1 MSALVDM
8 YIQLSLLGSIGVVF
22 IWMLISNHKTLTRYA
37 SELIEQK
44 ETLGQ
49 IWNKQNEILDKIY
62 MTIQPMSFMQARDI
76 ISMMLECNRLRALE
90 IFHDIVRLNH
100 IHLEGHESIIIENIN
115 RELESMY
122 QHSLNTLRRFNYSGR
137 TLDYYFSESWEET
150 SKVMHDELFV
160 QKEVDE
166 DRSRKNIKAVFD
178 RAQND
183 TELKLNKA

>member
-1 MSALVDM
+1 
-8 YIQLSLLGSIGVVF
+8 
-22 IWMLISNHKTLTRYA
+22 
-37 SELIEQK
+37 
-44 ETLGQ
+44 
-49 IWNKQNEILDKIY
+49 
-62 MTIQPMSFMQARDI
+62 
-76 ISMMLECNRLRALE
+76 
-90 IFHDIVRLNH
+90 
-100 IHLEGHESIIIENIN
+100 
-115 RELESMY
+115 MY